1 MENENFQ
8 QKMKVEIENTM
19 RVYLESL
26 SFENEMRVLQKSA
39 VVQLKDTEKIK
50 QLSIPYH
57 FERSAFFVSS
67 HRP

>member
-1 MENENFQ
+1 MRIFN
-8 QKMKVEIENTM
+8 KKKKVEIEYYTM
-19 RVYLESL
+19 RVYLEKL

>member
-1 MENENFQ
+1 
-8 QKMKVEIENTM
+8 MKVEIENTM
-19 RVYLESL
+19 RVYIESL

-67 HRP
+67 HRA